1 MSEEDDGRAGKA
13 ASRNCPKI
21 VKTVWANPG
30 QSDFSMESTTKTHIL
45 TDTTK
50 RAAGKV
56 GNEFKIEID
65 NVGLFARIP
74 SRPRLGRNKHH
85 MNVMYA

>member
-30 QSDFSMESTTKTHIL
+30 QSDSFMESTISTHRL

-56 GNEFKIEID
+56 GNEVKLERT
-65 NVGLFARIP
+65 VKRRFAIIP
-74 SRPRLGRNKHH
+74 SRSRLGRNKHL